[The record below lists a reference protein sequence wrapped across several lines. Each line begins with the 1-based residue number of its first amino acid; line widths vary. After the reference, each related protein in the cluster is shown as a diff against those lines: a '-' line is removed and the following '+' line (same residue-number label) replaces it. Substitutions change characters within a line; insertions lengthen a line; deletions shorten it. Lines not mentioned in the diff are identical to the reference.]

1 MNQYIRILIIAVVL
15 AALAVVG
22 VAVTYYTDW
31 LWFTEVGYASVF
43 VKILVTKFLLWLI
56 FSLLFFGIFY
66 LNMLLARRLKPR
78 FRVAYEA
85 GFIRLNLPFLENFLD
100 RIVLAAAVFLSLV
113 AGSAASGYWE
123 KTLLFLNGTAFGAR
137 DPIFG
142 YDLSFFVFRLPFWRF
157 LWGFF
162 FIAILVS
169 LLFTIVVHILGGSI
183 RLVPGE
189 QMFSPHVKAHI
200 SSLGAVICVMFALGF
215 RLLQYGLLY
224 SSRGVAFGA
233 SYTDVHAELPVY
245 WILAVVSLITAALF
259 LVNIYFKGW
268 RLPAIGLGILVSAL
282 VVTGGIYPAIVQQY
296 QVAPNE
302 IAMERPYIKR
312 NIQFTRLAYGLD
324 KIKSRPYTV
333 STDLTAAVVEDNRDT
348 VDNVRLWDWKPV
360 LKTYNQLQAM
370 RLYYDFNDVDID
382 RYTLGSK
389 YTQVTLAAR
398 ELNTAQ
404 LPDTAKTWLNQ
415 HIVYTH
421 GYGVVMNPVNRVST
435 EGLPDMIV
443 KNIPPRSDVLTI
455 DRPEIYFGELTN
467 DYVFVDTKTAEFDYP
482 KGDKNQYTSYK
493 GKAGIP
499 LSFFSRLMFAA
510 RFSSLQMLVSSTL
523 TADSKV
529 LFRRNITERTDAIA
543 PFLYYDSDP
552 YIVAA
557 PGPGGSGSSDK
568 DRLYWIYDA
577 YTTTSMYPYSR
588 PFQSSGLN
596 YIRNSVKVVVDAYD
610 GTTNFYVV
618 DDKDPLAKT
627 YAKIFPKLFKPAS
640 AMPGS
645 LKKHWRYPEDLF
657 SIQASMYATYHMLDP
672 QVFYNKEDTWQLAKE
687 TASGGTAQA
696 MTPYYMIM
704 RLPGETEANFRLI
717 TPFTPTNKNN
727 MVAWLSAGCDGADY
741 GRLFVYTF
749 GKERLVFG
757 PLQIEARINQ
767 DPTISQFLTLVSQR
781 GSTVSKG
788 PLLVIPL
795 GGSLIYVQPL
805 YIQAQQSELPE
816 LKRVFVSYG
825 DKVVMTVSFAEALNQ
840 LFGVNAPATT
850 APSATTGQPAVT
862 GASTEVSALIDE
874 AVAHYNKAIE
884 AQKNGDW
891 TTYGLELKLLEDT
904 LNKLRA
910 TKR

>member
-1 MNQYIRILIIAVVL
+1 
-15 AALAVVG
+15 
-22 VAVTYYTDW
+22 
-31 LWFTEVGYASVF
+31 
-43 VKILVTKFLLWLI
+43 
-56 FSLLFFGIFY
+56 
-66 LNMLLARRLKPR
+66 
-78 FRVAYEA
+78 
-85 GFIRLNLPFLENFLD
+85 
-100 RIVLAAAVFLSLV
+100 
-113 AGSAASGYWE
+113 
-123 KTLLFLNGTAFGAR
+123 
-137 DPIFG
+137 
-142 YDLSFFVFRLPFWRF
+142 
-157 LWGFF
+157 
-162 FIAILVS
+162 
-169 LLFTIVVHILGGSI
+169 
-183 RLVPGE
+183 
-189 QMFSPHVKAHI
+189 PHVKAHI

-233 SYTDVHAELPVY
+233 SYTDVHVELPVY

-259 LVNIYFKGW
+259 LANIYFKSW
-268 RLPAIGLGILVSAL
+268 RLPAIGLGILISAL
-282 VVTGGIYPAIVQQY
+282 VVIGGIYPAIVQQY

-302 IAMERPYIKR
+302 IAMEKPYIKR

-348 VDNVRLWDWKPV
+348 VDNIRLWDWKPV

-435 EGLPDMIV
+435 EGLPDLIV
-443 KNIPPRSDVLTI
+443 KNIPPRSDVLAI

-510 RFSSLQMLVSSTL
+510 RFSSLQMFVSSTL

-529 LFRRNITERTDAIA
+529 LFRRNISERTDAIA
-543 PFLYYDSDP
+543 PFLYYDNDP
-552 YIVAA
+552 YIVVA
-557 PGPGGSGSSDK
+557 PGPGGSGSSGK
-568 DRLYWIYDA
+568 NRLYWIYDA

-610 GTTNFYVV
+610 GTTDFYIV
-618 DDKDPLAKT
+618 DEKDPLAKT

-640 AMPGS
+640 AMPAS

-672 QVFYNKEDTWQLAKE
+672 QVFYNKEDTWQVAKE
-687 TASGGTAQA
+687 TVSSGTPQA
-696 MTPYYMIM
+696 MAPYYMIM
-704 RLPGETEANFRLI
+704 RLPGETEAKFRLI
-717 TPFTPTNKNN
+717 TPFTPKNKNN
-727 MVAWLSAGCDGADY
+727 MVAWLSAGCDSADY

-805 YIQAQQSELPE
+805 YIQAEQSELPE

-840 LFGVNAPATT
+840 LFGVNAPVTT
-850 APSATTGQPAVT
+850 APSATTGQPAAT
-862 GASTEVSALIDE
+862 GGAADVNALIDS

-891 TTYGLELKLLEDT
+891 TTYGLELKLLEDA
-904 LNKLRA
+904 LNKLQ
-910 TKR
+910 